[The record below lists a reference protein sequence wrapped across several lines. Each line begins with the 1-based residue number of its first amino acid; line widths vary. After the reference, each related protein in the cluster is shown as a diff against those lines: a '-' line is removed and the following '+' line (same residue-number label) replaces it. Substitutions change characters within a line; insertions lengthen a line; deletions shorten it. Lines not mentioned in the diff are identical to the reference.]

1 MPTKDEIARLS
12 KKLSS
17 MSNLGP
23 RKYVNTGMYKG
34 NNVWMPER
42 IGSHKLDPKTRMF
55 RPDGKY
61 ATDAIGGIAVQ
72 DDEVMKQKINNI
84 LRNRKK

>member
-17 MSNLGP
+17 MSALGP
-23 RKYVNTGMYKG
+23 RKYVNTGMDKG
-34 NNVWMPER
+34 HNVWMPES
-42 IGSHKLDPKTRMF
+42 IGSHKLDPKTRTF
-55 RPDGKY
+55 RPSGKY
-61 ATDAIGGIAVQ
+61 ATDAIGGMAVQ
-72 DDEVMKQKINNI
+72 DDEVMKQKINGI

>member
-17 MSNLGP
+17 MSTLGP
-23 RKYVNTGMYKG
+23 RKYVNTGMDKG
-34 NNVWMPER
+34 HNVWMPER
-42 IGSHKLDPKTRMF
+42 IGSHKLDPKTRTF
-55 RPDGKY
+55 RPSGKY

-72 DDEVMKQKINNI
+72 DDEVMKQKIKGI